1 MIKNNKGFTLLEMLV
16 VIGLIGILLGLAAAS
31 YSNTQQKARDL
42 SRKNDLKVLQ
52 KALEL
57 YKNDQF
63 PQHYPDNTGTLSGAP
78 SVLSGYL
85 VSAYLQS
92 IPVDPREKGSVG
104 SWVDYTYQETTKLT
118 YTLTA
123 CLENVNDKD
132 GSGAC
137 NSGKGILFTV
147 HEP

>member
-1 MIKNNKGFTLLEMLV
+1 MTKGNRGFTLLEMLV

-31 YSNTQQKARDL
+31 YTNAQQKTRDL
-42 SRKNDLKVLQ
+42 TRKNDLKVIQ

-57 YKNDQF
+57 YKNDQS

-85 VSAYLQS
+85 VSAYIQS
-92 IPVDPREKGSVG
+92 IPVDPREKGRAG
-104 SWVDYTYQETTKLT
+104 SWTNYTYQETTTLT

-123 CLENVNDKD
+123 CLENLNDKD

-137 NSGKGILFTV
+137 NGGKGILFTI